1 MSELHPTRIAS
12 ASLYLQFH
20 IISHS
25 SSSFGM
31 DYAIAYLQSSTHL
44 RCIATACFWYGLQY
58 TESANPLAVLSRV
71 GMNHS
76 ADEEWWMNDGWL
88 WFMIDYEWWIM
99 TVQLITSTNISHVFP
114 SSLMCPLPKD
124 YDKIPVAVVGTSRE
138 AMLIREIED
147 HFFCRCREI
156 WKHGI
161 ASGKHTLKSYRKW
174 P

>member
-76 ADEEWWMNDGWL
+76 ADEEWWMNDEWL
-88 WFMIDYEWWIM
+88 WFMIDYEWLMMNMMNHDCATYYQHEHVPWFSK
-99 TVQLITSTNISHVFP
+99 LIDLSFTKGLWQDPSGRGGHFP
-114 SSLMCPLPKD
+114 GGDVDQGDRGPFLLVPLP
-124 YDKIPVAVVGTSRE
+124 AE
-138 AMLIREIED
+138 L
-147 HFFCRCREI
+147 
-156 WKHGI
+156 
-161 ASGKHTLKSYRKW
+161 
-174 P
+174 

>member
-1 MSELHPTRIAS
+1 MRTGTLKKTTVWSICHYFPTGSRKQAMQTVFLTYIVLCKLKMSELHPTRIAS
-12 ASLYLQFH
+12 ASLCLQFN

-88 WFMIDYEWWIM
+88 WFMIDYEWLMMNHDCATYYQHEHFPWFSKLIDVSFM
-99 TVQLITSTNISHVFP
+99 T
-114 SSLMCPLPKD
+114 
-124 YDKIPVAVVGTSRE
+124 
-138 AMLIREIED
+138 
-147 HFFCRCREI
+147 
-156 WKHGI
+156 
-161 ASGKHTLKSYRKW
+161 
-174 P
+174 